1 MKKSRFFHF
10 FSFGDLKNVSFR
22 EACAV
27 IKYIFFK
34 KYKNIFSVNC
44 LHKWPSD
51 VKIKQKKRENVCFIT
66 ASN

>member
-1 MKKSRFFHF
+1 MTKITIVSSFF
-10 FSFGDLKNVSFR
+10 FSFGDAKNVSFP

-51 VKIKQKKRENVCFIT
+51 VKKNKKKLKKSWT
-66 ASN
+66 

>member
-1 MKKSRFFHF
+1 MKKITI
-10 FSFGDLKNVSFR
+10 FSVSVIKKNVSFP

-34 KYKNIFSVNC
+34 KYKNLFSVNC

-51 VKIKQKKRENVCFIT
+51 VKKNKKKLNKSWT
-66 ASN
+66 